1 MNKLN
6 VKQCF
11 KMAKKVVQKK
21 SPEIL
26 TGLGIAGMI
35 TTVVLAVKA
44 TPKAL
49 DLIDEEIE
57 KQNSK
62 LSQEAYDSGQSTVNQ
77 INKLKPVETVKVAW
91 KPYIPALLL
100 GSASVGCLIGAN
112 TVSARRHAALY
123 SAYELSKTAYNEL
136 NEKVTEVVGEKKV
149 TEIKQKLAE
158 DKVNKVSPEGAI
170 EKKSNVVIAGDGD
183 TWFIDAMSNQPFLS
197 SKNKLD
203 AAANELNRKMRSD
216 MYVSLSQFYD
226 EVGIEHTGTS
236 DYIGWR
242 IDKDYIDVVT
252 SDAIVKDGKV
262 YVVMDFL
269 SRPEYGY
276 DDLY

>member
-57 KQNSK
+57 KQNRK
-62 LSQEAYDSGQSTVNQ
+62 LSQEAYDSGQSTANQ

>member
-11 KMAKKVVQKK
+11 KMTKKVVQKK

-91 KPYIPALLL
+91 KPYIPVLLL

-226 EVGIEHTGTS
+226 EIGIEHTGTS

-242 IDKDYIDVVT
+242 IDKEYIDVVT

>member
-49 DLIDEEIE
+49 DLIDEEVE

-62 LSQEAYDSGQSTVNQ
+62 LSQEAYDSGYSTANQ

-123 SAYELSKTAYNEL
+123 SAYNYVFRSKRLDYLMFNEL
-136 NEKVTEVVGEKKV
+136 E
-149 TEIKQKLAE
+149 
-158 DKVNKVSPEGAI
+158 SY
-170 EKKSNVVIAGDGD
+170 
-183 TWFIDAMSNQPFLS
+183 
-197 SKNKLD
+197 
-203 AAANELNRKMRSD
+203 LNN
-216 MYVSLSQFYD
+216 
-226 EVGIEHTGTS
+226 
-236 DYIGWR
+236 
-242 IDKDYIDVVT
+242 
-252 SDAIVKDGKV
+252 
-262 YVVMDFL
+262 
-269 SRPEYGY
+269 PEYI
-276 DDLY
+276 LVKIEN

>member
-21 SPEIL
+21 RPEIL

-49 DLIDEEIE
+49 DLIDEEVE

-62 LSQEAYDSGQSTVNQ
+62 LSQEAYDSGQSTANQ

-183 TWFIDAMSNQPFLS
+183 TWFIDAMSNQSFLS

-226 EVGIEHTGTS
+226 EIGVEHTGTS